1 MTSFQKLQNR
11 ERAKQYILD
20 QLGQGTTL
28 ARMVVEGQQFE
39 RGNFFVALPETI
51 DPSDLREFRWE
62 LSDIEQTTTYDL
74 FENLVSRFASESNG
88 RVLLQDSNSTLS
100 DRWLLGFEF
109 RNHAIAYGDEV
120 YWYLTGPA
128 AKEGEIGSV
137 ISAAS
142 WWPFCAFFH
151 TYQGLRETSSIL
163 SHQDLEQITKNLV
176 GVAVD
181 AFHATSFVLWW
192 REDLVLLPK
201 ATSSPTQ

>member
-1 MTSFQKLQNR
+1 
-11 ERAKQYILD
+11 
-20 QLGQGTTL
+20 
-28 ARMVVEGQQFE
+28 MVVASQQFE
-39 RGNFFVALPETI
+39 RGNVFVAVPETI
-51 DPSDLREFRWE
+51 DPSELREFRWE
-62 LSDIEQTTTYDL
+62 LSEIDENATRDL
-74 FENLVSRFASESNG
+74 FENLVNKFTSDSNG
-88 RVLLQDSNSTLS
+88 RMLLQDFEATLS
-100 DRWLLGFEF
+100 DPWLQRFEF

-192 REDLVLLPK
+192 REDLALLPK
-201 ATSSPTQ
+201 ATSSPA